1 MAWQGARPWWA
12 HHSRVFLLPGSSGS
26 VDPQIVSTVQI
37 EEVVEVPAVP
47 RRRWGRAR
55 SSASGGES
63 SSVVT
68 MLSSAPS
75 EADSESSQFVHI
87 ADVEWQQVGVA
98 VTEQTIVYVG
108 NSDSDIS
115 STSDTQQSEVSSLNV
130 QGIHGKVSSPGST
143 QEPFVFERVL

>member
-1 MAWQGARPWWA
+1 M
-12 HHSRVFLLPGSSGS
+12 LPGSSGS

-68 MLSSAPS
+68 IMSSAPS

-87 ADVEWQQVGVA
+87 ENVEWQQVGVA
-98 VTEQTIVYVG
+98 ATEQTIVYEDNHEYEFECV
-108 NSDSDIS
+108 
-115 STSDTQQSEVSSLNV
+115 SDTQQSEMSSLNV
-130 QGIHGKVSSPGST
+130 QGIHGSVSSP
-143 QEPFVFERVL
+143 